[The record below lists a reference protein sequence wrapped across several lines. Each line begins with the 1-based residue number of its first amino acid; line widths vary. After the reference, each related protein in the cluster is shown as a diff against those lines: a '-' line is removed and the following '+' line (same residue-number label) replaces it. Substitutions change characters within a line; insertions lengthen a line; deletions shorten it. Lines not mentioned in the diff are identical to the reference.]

1 MASAMTVLAYGGIMY
16 PEAYNDAGQFSY
28 LQSSVKWGTDY
39 FIKAHTGPNEFYCQ
53 VGNGDIDHA
62 YPGRPETMTVDR
74 PAYKLDASNPGSDC
88 AGETAASLAS
98 ASLLFSDTDP
108 SYSDLLLD
116 HAKEL
121 FTFADTYRGIYSQS
135 IPDASKF
142 YNSDGYE
149 DELIWAAAWLYKASG
164 DASYL
169 TKAEDMYSSRS
180 QTWTSWSFDWTNKLP
195 GAQLLLYQITGKNEY
210 KTDLQDFCDYAMDI
224 PKTNG
229 GQTHLIQWGSN
240 RYAANFAFIC
250 LGAANAG
257 IKTDEY
263 REYATKQIGYM
274 LGDNGRSFLVG
285 FGDNYPKQPHHKAAA
300 CDSIPAECTWDTFN
314 DVSNPNPHE
323 LLGAL
328 VGGPND
334 LSDTYTDLR
343 TDYISNEVTLDYN
356 AGFQST
362 VAGLKALACAES

>member
-1 MASAMTVLAYGGIMY
+1 MDWFGGLQAGQVLELSYQFTFDGAVEPNIATMTLNGADVCSGTGSSTGSTGSSSTTTSTASTSPSSSSSSSTGNPVTTTTSSTSCSAERFDYGRVLELSNLFYEAQRSGELPTDNRIDWRGDSSLDDQGQNGEDLSGGYHDAGDYVKFGLPMASAMTVLAYGGIMY
-16 PEAYNDAGQFSY
+16 PEAYNDAGLFSY

-142 YNSDGYE
+142 Y
-149 DELIWAAAWLYKASG
+149 K
-164 DASYL
+164 
-169 TKAEDMYSSRS
+169 
-180 QTWTSWSFDWTNKLP
+180 
-195 GAQLLLYQITGKNEY
+195 
-210 KTDLQDFCDYAMDI
+210 
-224 PKTNG
+224 
-229 GQTHLIQWGSN
+229 
-240 RYAANFAFIC
+240 
-250 LGAANAG
+250 
-257 IKTDEY
+257 
-263 REYATKQIGYM
+263 
-274 LGDNGRSFLVG
+274 
-285 FGDNYPKQPHHKAAA
+285 
-300 CDSIPAECTWDTFN
+300 
-314 DVSNPNPHE
+314 
-323 LLGAL
+323 
-328 VGGPND
+328 
-334 LSDTYTDLR
+334 
-343 TDYISNEVTLDYN
+343 
-356 AGFQST
+356 
-362 VAGLKALACAES
+362 